1 MRKLTI
7 LAAAAILLSTA
18 GGALAAEGA
27 VPPIQRDWP
36 NSGPFGTFDRAAV
49 QRGFQIYRE
58 VCSSCHSLRLL
69 AFRNLEEVGFSA
81 DEVKAIAKNWNYQI
95 ATTDDDGEPAERAP
109 LPADKIPGPFAN
121 EKAAR
126 AANGGALPP
135 DLSLIIKARPDG
147 ENYVYSLLAHGYED
161 MASQDTLNDA
171 FDIENT
177 KRKHNYEDAMTGYE
191 ESLAK
196 YEDKLAAYQ
205 SAIDEGRQAK
215 KPAEPVK
222 PEEPAE
228 VASVEDLHLAD
239 GQNFNAFFKGWGI
252 AMPQPLSDD
261 QVEYTDGTPATL
273 DQEAQDVVQ
282 FLTWASEPR
291 MEDRKRIG
299 VQVLIFLVVLTVLL
313 YFVKRKVWSDVH

>member
-1 MRKLTI
+1 MRKLTT
-7 LAAAAILLSTA
+7 LAAAILLSTA
-18 GGALAAEGA
+18 SGALAAEG
-27 VPPIQRDWP
+27 VVTPLQRDWP

-69 AFRNLEEVGFSA
+69 AFRNLEEIGFSA
-81 DEVKAIAKNWNYQI
+81 AEVKSIAKNWNYQI
-95 ATTDDDGEPAERAP
+95 ATTDDDGEPTERAP
-109 LPADKIPGPFAN
+109 LPSDRFPGPFAN

-147 ENYVYSLLAHGYED
+147 ENYVNSLLAHGYED
-161 MASQDTLNDA
+161 MASQDTLDEA
-171 FDIENT
+171 FAIENT
-177 KRKHNYEDAMTGYE
+177 KRKHAYEDSMQAYE

-196 YEDKLAAYQ
+196 YEERLAAYQ
-205 SAIDEGRQAK
+205 SAIKDGRQAK
-215 KPAEPVK
+215 KPSAPVK
-222 PEEPAE
+222 PEKPAE
-228 VASVEDLHLAD
+228 VTSVADLKLAD
-239 GQNFNAFFKGWGI
+239 GQNFNAFFKGWGL
-252 AMPQPLSDD
+252 AMPQPLYDD

-273 DQEAQDVVQ
+273 DQEVQDVVQ
-282 FLTWASEPR
+282 FLTWAAEPR